1 MLLPNLSLGLKYNN
15 KKREKTLNFLECMK
29 WVKNISIFLLLFVSF
44 SPCKVKNSNKK
55 FSLFRFKFCEKLIN
69 KEFDQTRS
77 LSSTVIVVFFLR
89 LFLIR
94 RILCGELRRL
104 HRARGGNRL
113 FPWRN
118 KEAGLDKKQTINIKI
133 RGRKKCLQ
141 KLFRDIQFC
150 TSTSQ
155 GAQKFT

>member
-1 MLLPNLSLGLKYNN
+1 
-15 KKREKTLNFLECMK
+15 MK
-29 WVKNISIFLLLFVSF
+29 WVKNISIFLVLFVSF

-69 KEFDQTRS
+69 KEFDQTRFPLQS
-77 LSSTVIVVFFLR
+77 GDFCFL
-89 LFLIR
+89 LKFIFNSKN
-94 RILCGELRRL
+94 LCGDLL
-104 HRARGGNRL
+104 RARGGNRL

-141 KLFRDIQFC
+141 KLFRDIQYC
-150 TSTSQ
+150 TSTSRGSQ
-155 GAQKFT
+155 GAPKFP